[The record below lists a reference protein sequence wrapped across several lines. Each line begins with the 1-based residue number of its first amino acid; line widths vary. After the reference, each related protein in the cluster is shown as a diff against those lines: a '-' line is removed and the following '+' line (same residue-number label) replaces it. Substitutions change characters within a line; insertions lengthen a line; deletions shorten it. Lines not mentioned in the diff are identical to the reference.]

1 MQWDKRDQ
9 KFTFVSQYKADVD
22 YFTYIDTC
30 SCVYLYDTINVNI
43 QYTNTR
49 DFLIWRYD
57 VKLKKSKI
65 TATIWTLIHL

>member
-49 DFLIWRYD
+49 DFLI
-57 VKLKKSKI
+57 
-65 TATIWTLIHL
+65 